1 MASDPGELA
10 ATDDPYALLGL
21 ERSWTV
27 TDAQVRSA
35 QVRALARC
43 HPDRHPEGA
52 SRNAAMRM
60 SARINEAVAA
70 LASAEGRAEVFVRV
84 GGGDA
89 PIPQLPTDE
98 LMEWMER
105 REWID
110 ERRHEGPAG
119 AIAISQWRSAEVG
132 AVLEAIRA
140 ATCDAAGHPAHAADW
155 GAARLCIARLRA
167 LRRACGGEAMRG

>member
-1 MASDPGELA
+1 MIRAVDPDPGDLS
-10 ATDDPYALLGL
+10 ATGDPYALLGL
-21 ERSWTV
+21 PRNWAV
-27 TDAQVRSA
+27 TDSQVRAA

-52 SRNAAMRM
+52 ARDAAMRM

-70 LASAEGRAEVFVRV
+70 LASAEGRAEALVRT
-84 GGGDA
+84 GGADG

-110 ERRHEGPAG
+110 ERRQEGTAGLAAIAEWRRACLQETLESISG
-119 AIAISQWRSAEVG
+119 AI
-132 AVLEAIRA
+132 
-140 ATCDAAGHPAHAADW
+140 CDASGSLRADADW
-155 GAARLCIARLRA
+155 ALARLGIARLRA
-167 LRRACGGEAMRG
+167 LRRACGS